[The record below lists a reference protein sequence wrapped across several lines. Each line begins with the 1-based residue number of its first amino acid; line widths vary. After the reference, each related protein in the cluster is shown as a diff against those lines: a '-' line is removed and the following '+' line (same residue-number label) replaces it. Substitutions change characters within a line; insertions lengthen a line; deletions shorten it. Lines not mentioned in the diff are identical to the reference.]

1 MNRQRGVAL
10 SGLLLWGFVFALCAL
25 LAIKVAPPVI
35 DYFKIQKDVKAVAAS
50 SGGLTV
56 PEIRKAFE
64 RYAEVDQI
72 KSVAPADLD
81 ISKEGNEVVIAF
93 AYEKR
98 IPLFANVALLI
109 DFQGSSSGRGKGE

>member
-10 SGLLLWGFVFALCAL
+10 SGLLLWGFVIALVAL
-25 LAIKVAPPVI
+25 LAIKVAPEVI
-35 DYFKIQKDVKAVAAS
+35 DYYKIQKDVKAVAAAA
-50 SGGLTV
+50 GGQTV

-72 KSVAPADLD
+72 KTLTPADLD
-81 ISKEGNEVVIAF
+81 ISKEGNEVVIEF

-98 IPLFANVALLI
+98 IPLFANVSLLI
-109 DFQGSSSGRGKGE
+109 DFRGSSAGHGKAE